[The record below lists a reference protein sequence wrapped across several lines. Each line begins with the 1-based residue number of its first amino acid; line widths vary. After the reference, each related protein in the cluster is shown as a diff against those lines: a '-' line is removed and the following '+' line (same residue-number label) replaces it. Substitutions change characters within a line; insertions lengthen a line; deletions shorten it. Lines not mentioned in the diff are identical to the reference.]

1 MDIVIPS
8 NIGGLFILSDLYI
21 EYYND
26 YIYAGATPTF
36 IGQTQN
42 AVALHHY
49 LTEPLQ
55 L

>member
-36 IGQTQN
+36 IGQT
-42 AVALHHY
+42 
-49 LTEPLQ
+49 
-55 L
+55 